1 MNKLIL
7 GGIVIVVI
15 ALSLLYYNYNIIN
28 VNYGNTNSNNN
39 GNAATSNNNTNKGT
53 AEAQIPPQNLGSSTQ
68 QQEEG
73 RKLLTLPD
81 LFSKVEQ
88 SVVQITVQKGNA
100 RGVGSGFVYDK
111 QGHIVTNY
119 HVIEGAS
126 RVTVTFLDGT
136 SYRASIVGSDPY
148 TDLAVV
154 KVDVTDS
161 SKLVPLPLADSS
173 RLRVGEQV
181 AAIGNPFGLSGSMTA
196 GIVSQ
201 LGRMLETANGFSI
214 PDVIQTDAAINPG
227 NSGGPLLNMYGEV
240 VGVNTAIASSTGEF
254 AGIGFAIPADTVKKI
269 VPVLISEHRYR
280 HPWLGVS
287 GIDVTP
293 EIADALGLKE
303 ARGFLVIDV
312 VANSPAAKA
321 GVRGGSDAR
330 VISVDNRIV
339 KLGGDVII
347 GIDDIQVRR
356 ISDILIYLQREKSVN
371 DTITL
376 HVIRDGKEIN
386 IDVVLGERPN
396 VLESP

>member
-7 GGIVIVVI
+7 GGIIIVIVI
-15 ALSLLYYNYNIIN
+15 ASALLYYNYNIIN
-28 VNYGNTNSNNN
+28 VSHSNN
-39 GNAATSNNNTNKGT
+39 ATSSNNSSKGVV
-53 AEAQIPPQNLGSSTQ
+53 EAKEPSQGQDLSSITQKQ
-68 QQEEG
+68 QQQGEEE
-73 RKLLTLPD
+73 RRLLTLPE

-119 HVIEGAS
+119 HVVEGAS
-126 RVTVTFLDGT
+126 KVTVTFLDGT

-148 TDLAVV
+148 TDLAIV
-154 KVDVTDS
+154 KVDVSDS

-173 RLRVGEQV
+173 MLRVGEQV

-240 VGVNTAIASSTGEF
+240 VGVNTAIASRTGEF
-254 AGIGFAIPADTVKKI
+254 AGIGFAIPSNTVKKI

-293 EIADALGLKE
+293 EIAEALGLKE

-312 VANSPAAKA
+312 VADSPAAKA
-321 GVRGGSDAR
+321 GVKGGSNAK
-330 VISVDNRIV
+330 VISIDNRII
-339 KLGGDVII
+339 KLGGDVIV
-347 GIDDIQVRR
+347 GVDDIQVRR

-376 HVIRDGKEIN
+376 HVIRDGKEIS

-396 VLESP
+396 ILETP

>member
-7 GGIVIVVI
+7 GGIIIVVVI
-15 ALSLLYYNYNIIN
+15 ASALLYYNYNIIN
-28 VNYGNTNSNNN
+28 VSSNNN
-39 GNAATSNNNTNKGT
+39 ATSSNNSSKG
-53 AEAQIPPQNLGSSTQ
+53 AVEAKAPTQGQDLSSTMQQQ
-68 QQEEG
+68 QQEEEG
-73 RKLLTLPD
+73 RRLLTLPE

-119 HVIEGAS
+119 HVVEGAS
-126 RVTVTFLDGT
+126 KVTVTFLDGT

-148 TDLAVV
+148 TDLAIV
-154 KVDVTDS
+154 KVDVDDS

-240 VGVNTAIASSTGEF
+240 VGVNTAIASRTGEF
-254 AGIGFAIPADTVKKI
+254 AGIGFAIPSNTVKKI
-269 VPVLISEHRYR
+269 APVLISEHRYR

-293 EIADALGLKE
+293 EIAEALGLKE

-312 VANSPAAKA
+312 VADSPAAKA
-321 GVRGGSDAR
+321 GVKGGSNAK
-330 VISVDNRIV
+330 VISVDNRII
-339 KLGGDVII
+339 KLGGDVIV
-347 GIDDIQVRR
+347 GVDDIQVRR

-396 VLESP
+396 VLETP